1 MSKNPNSRPK
11 QTKRDEPMSGAMKF
25 FLAGCVA
32 ELYLL
37 ILRRFYVNGTL
48 EQVVAWDRYL
58 NYFLYGGLAI
68 LAVGLLLVL
77 VWRKQAKTRWA
88 TAWWI
93 SGAGAFLTV
102 ASGLIRVYYSSALT
116 LLCIVVPVVM
126 LLGILWSLYDRE
138 CAWALSIL
146 GFSLIALWVCRRG
159 MGSQYLGTT
168 VKIGAGVCLVLLA
181 AIAFLARQADQNGGM
196 LGKLRVLPAD
206 ADVLPVY
213 VACGLSFLA
222 LASAFVSV
230 TVAYYAMWALAIV
243 VFALA
248 VYYTVKQL

>member
-1 MSKNPNSRPK
+1 MSKNPNNKSK
-11 QTKRDEPMSGAMKF
+11 QIKRDEPMNGAIKF

-48 EQVVAWDRYL
+48 QQVVDWDGYL
-58 NYFLYGGLAI
+58 NYFLYGGLVI
-68 LAVGLLLVL
+68 LAVGLVLAL
-77 VWRKQAKTRWA
+77 VWKQSKAKRA

-93 SGAGAFLTV
+93 FGAGAFL
-102 ASGLIRVYYSSALT
+102 AASSGLVRVYYSTALT
-116 LLCIVVPVVM
+116 FLCILVPVVI

-146 GFSLIALWVCRRG
+146 GFSLIALWLCRRG
-159 MGSQYLGTT
+159 MSNLYVGTAVKVGVGLYLLLL
-168 VKIGAGVCLVLLA
+168 VVVAVLAHQAGKK
-181 AIAFLARQADQNGGM
+181 GGM
-196 LGKLRVLPAD
+196 LGKLRVLPAN
-206 ADVLPVY
+206 ADVMPIY
-213 VACGLSFLA
+213 AACGLSFLA
-222 LASAFVSV
+222 LASALIYAPVS
-230 TVAYYAMWALAIV
+230 YYAMWALAIV